1 VIKVVIGEVLLYSG
15 VFIAVF
21 YLGIRVVR
29 RFYKFPAPSFTRYF
43 LDSRLRTIMQPS
55 DEIIERSGIKKGM
68 TVMDLG
74 CGPGIYAIDVMRTVG
89 EKGEV
94 YAIDVQRAMIDRLKE
109 KLKKPEN
116 KDVHNIIPV
125 VASAHALPVP
135 DNSVDLVYMIT
146 VLAEIPDK
154 EKALKELRRILKDD
168 GILSVSEFFTDPDYP
183 LRKTTKKWCEAAD
196 YKLKE
201 SRGNIFNYTLQFEK
215 SSE

>member
-1 VIKVVIGEVLLYSG
+1 MIKVVIGEVLLYCG

-21 YLGIRVVR
+21 YLGMRVVR

-55 DEIIERSGIKKGM
+55 DEIVERSGIKKGM

-89 EKGEV
+89 DKGKV
-94 YAIDVQRAMIDRLKE
+94 YAIDVQKTMIDRLKK

-116 KDVHNIIPV
+116 KDAHNIIPI

-146 VLAEIPDK
+146 VLAEIPDR
-154 EKALKELRRILKDD
+154 EKAFKELRRILKDD

-183 LRKTTKKWCEAAD
+183 LRRTTKRWCESAD
-196 YKLKE
+196 FKLKE

-215 SSE
+215 LC